1 MATIKDVAKRANV
14 SISTVSLA
22 FNNPERVSENTRNKI
37 FNAARILNY
46 ISANQVRKKESV
58 VRNEKTV
65 AVLMENIIGPFWFEI
80 LHGIAET
87 LNVSGYEMALFSSND
102 SFDKHFL
109 DLVNGKECLGIIL
122 ISIGENHVDI
132 LKMAAAQHF
141 PIVMCD
147 PVDTYAGIGSV
158 RVDQHYVGQLAAEHF
173 IQLKKKKIAILGT
186 FPKHCVERKI
196 GFIETLKNF
205 DIQIPDNWN
214 IDCMISEEQS
224 YQTMYSFLEDEK
236 DLPDAIFCVNDE
248 AAIGTIHALQKFE
261 IDVPKAVS
269 VIGCDNISIGRF
281 NNPMLTTIEIPK
293 YEVGVLAANMVL
305 RMISGL
311 SAENILLNGKL
322 IVRESTCLT
331 RK

>member
-1 MATIKDVAKRANV
+1 
-14 SISTVSLA
+14 
-22 FNNPERVSENTRNKI
+22 
-37 FNAARILNY
+37 
-46 ISANQVRKKESV
+46 
-58 VRNEKTV
+58 
-65 AVLMENIIGPFWFEI
+65 
-80 LHGIAET
+80 
-87 LNVSGYEMALFSSND
+87 
-102 SFDKHFL
+102 
-109 DLVNGKECLGIIL
+109 
-122 ISIGENHVDI
+122 
-132 LKMAAAQHF
+132 MAAAQHF

-186 FPKHCVERKI
+186 CPKHCVERKI